1 MEDKQLEHI
10 EQQKEFADQF
20 LYELVFDLDELLTK
34 YSAKIPFGP
43 CYSVVIESL
52 NELKQVI
59 SLLKIWRER
68 LNER

>member
-1 MEDKQLEHI
+1 MEDKQIEHI

>member
-20 LYELVFDLDELLTK
+20 LAELVVDLNELLAK
-34 YSAKIPFGP
+34 YSSKLPFGP
-43 CYSVVIESL
+43 CYNIVIEAL

-59 SLLKIWRER
+59 SLLKTWRGR
-68 LNER
+68 LNEK

>member
-1 MEDKQLEHI
+1 MEDKQLEQI

>member
-1 MEDKQLEHI
+1 MDDKQLEHI
-10 EQQKEFADQF
+10 EQCKEFADQF

-59 SLLKIWRER
+59 SLLKIWRGR

>member
-1 MEDKQLEHI
+1 MEDKQLEYI

-34 YSAKIPFGP
+34 YSAKIPFGS
-43 CYSVVIESL
+43 CYNVVIESL

-59 SLLKIWRER
+59 SLLKIWRGR